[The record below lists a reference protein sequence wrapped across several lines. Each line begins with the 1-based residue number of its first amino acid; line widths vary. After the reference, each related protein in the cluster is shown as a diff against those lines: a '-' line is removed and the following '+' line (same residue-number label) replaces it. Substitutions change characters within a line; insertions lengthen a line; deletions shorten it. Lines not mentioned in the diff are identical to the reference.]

1 MLWLALYLPNLPLEV
16 FARGCHGSEPFAVCA
31 GEGRGNCS
39 CIALTPAIH
48 GGRAQ
53 SVLIANE
60 AAAQCGVR
68 PGMSFGAACVLAQ
81 SLRVHPRDVRAEET
95 ALERLAAWAGQFTS
109 AVSISP
115 PATLLL
121 EVQGSLTLFGG
132 LKALCERVQAEIA
145 GLGFKAVFAVAP
157 TPLAATWLARAGRPK
172 PVTDTAQLAGALA
185 PLSLTCMDATD
196 AQRGMLH
203 GMGVRTV
210 GDCLRLPRTG
220 LARRVGGEFVALL
233 DRALGRAAD
242 PRAFYRMPPRY
253 QGNIALP
260 GSVEHSEGIVFALQ
274 RLLRELGGFLIARG
288 AGVAALTLTLH
299 HPKRALTRIE
309 LGLVAPTRD
318 VEHLT
323 MLWRERFAYVEL
335 PAPVEEI
342 TLRAPQ
348 PVPLAQR
355 AADFFTPRHAQAEAR
370 AALVERLKARLG
382 DASVQG
388 LAQVAE
394 HRPERAWRYVAPG
407 EADEKGASNTR
418 PLWLLASPLPLE
430 ERGGQPYFGGVL
442 ALECDRERIES
453 GWWDDGDVR
462 RDYFIARSPQGARL
476 WIYRE
481 LGSERRWFLHGVF
494 A

>member
-1 MLWLALYLPNLPLEV
+1 M
-16 FARGCHGSEPFAVCA
+16 CT
-31 GEGRGNCS
+31 GEGR
-39 CIALTPAIH
+39 AP
-48 GGRAQ
+48 R
-53 SVLIANE
+53 VLIANE
-60 AAAQCGVR
+60 TAAQCGVQA
-68 PGMSFGAACVLAQ
+68 GMPLGAAHVLAR
-81 SLRVHPRDVRAEET
+81 SLRVHPRDARAEQA
-95 ALERLAAWAGQFTS
+95 ALEQLAAWAGQFTS

-121 EVQGSLTLFGG
+121 EMQGSLTLFGG
-132 LKALCERVQAEIA
+132 LQALCERVQSGVA
-145 GLGFKAVFAVAP
+145 GLGFHAVFAVAP
-157 TPLAATWLARAGRPK
+157 TPLAATWLARAGRPEH
-172 PVTDTAQLAGALA
+172 VMNAARLAGALA
-185 PLSLTCMDATD
+185 PLPLACMDATT
-196 AQRGMLH
+196 AQREALR

-210 GDCLRLPRTG
+210 GDCLRLPRAG
-220 LARRVGGEFVALL
+220 LARRIGKEFVALL

-242 PRAFYRMPPRY
+242 LRAFYRAPPHY

-274 RLLRELGGFLIARG
+274 RLLRELGGFLLARG
-288 AGVAALTLTLH
+288 AGVAALTLMLH

-323 MLWRERFAYVEL
+323 TLWRERLARVEL

-348 PVPLAQR
+348 LVPLAQR
-355 AADFFTPRHAQAEAR
+355 AADFFAPKHAQAEAR
-370 AALVERLKARLG
+370 AALIERLKARLG
-382 DASVQG
+382 AEAVRG

-394 HRPERAWRYVAPG
+394 HRPERAWRYAAPG
-407 EADEKGASNTR
+407 EADEGGGGNTR

-430 ERGGQPYFGGVL
+430 ERGGQPYLGGAL
-442 ALECDRERIES
+442 ALERDRERIES
-453 GWWDDGDVR
+453 GWWDDDDVR

>member
-1 MLWLALYLPNLPLEV
+1 MQWLALYLPNLPLEV
-16 FARGCHGSEPFAVCA
+16 FARGCHESEPFVVCA
-31 GEGRGNCS
+31 GEGR
-39 CIALTPAIH
+39 
-48 GGRAQ
+48 AQ
-53 SVLIANE
+53 RVLIANE
-60 AAAQCGVR
+60 TAAQCGVQPR
-68 PGMSFGAACVLAQ
+68 MSLGAAHVLAQ
-81 SLRVHPRDVRAEET
+81 PLRVHPRDARAEQA

-109 AVSISP
+109 AVSIST

-132 LKALCERVQAEIA
+132 LQALCERIQTGIA
-145 GLGFKAVFAVAP
+145 GLGFHGVFAVAP
-157 TPLAATWLARAGRPK
+157 TPLAATWLARAGK
-172 PVTDTAQLAGALA
+172 PECVTNAARLAGALA
-185 PLSLTCMDATD
+185 PLSLVCMDATT
-196 AQRGMLH
+196 AQHETLH

-210 GDCLRLPRTG
+210 GDCLRLPRAG
-220 LARRVGGEFVALL
+220 LARRLGKEFVALL
-233 DRALGRAAD
+233 DRALGRAPD
-242 PRAFYRMPPRY
+242 PRAFYNAPPRY
-253 QGNIALP
+253 QGSVVLP

-299 HPKRALTRIE
+299 HPKRALTRTE

-323 MLWRERFAYVEL
+323 TLWRERLARVEL

-342 TLRAPQ
+342 TLQAPQ

-355 AADFFTPRHAQAEAR
+355 AADFFAPRHAQAEAR
-370 AALVERLKARLG
+370 AALIERLRTRLG
-382 DASVQG
+382 AGAVQG

-407 EADEKGASNTR
+407 EADENGGGNTR

-442 ALECDRERIES
+442 ALERDRERIES
-453 GWWDDGDVR
+453 GWWDDDNVR

-481 LGSERRWFLHGVF
+481 LNSERRWFLHGVF